1 MTFKKS
7 LVAVEDVDAQ
17 PLINLEVLK
26 SGRSEESS
34 MIFAGLNASSILPEV
49 EELAAEPERA
59 TQVSH
64 EELVVA
70 SSTRNE
76 TLEVE

>member
-49 EELAAEPERA
+49 EELAAENR
-59 TQVSH
+59 
-64 EELVVA
+64 L
-70 SSTRNE
+70 SSRNAKNRKSIMIRKKM
-76 TLEVE
+76 TT